1 MTNCDQILRKAALA
15 CGLTLLSVTASAQSM
30 DQGDAPVGPES
41 MSMETGT
48 APKADGPV
56 SLESGTRPATAKAAT
71 DAAPVA
77 DNTGAAGA
85 EAQPAETG
93 DKPAS
98 LDTGPAKTVAEPVET
113 PAEPAAAD
121 TTPAQQT
128 AEPKAAGA
136 EPVEPAGHSA
146 EDFAARMDAA
156 AALVTRAGDAQ
167 GAIAAYLRIHEDHPG
182 EIRPVYNLAR
192 LFTVV
197 EEWQQ
202 ARDWFTRYRDH
213 PAFPEDRRAAA
224 DKMLA
229 DLEELIANDA
239 DPERRKARR
248 YEGTLNIARRLIEA
262 GDLDGAFTQAEIA
275 SDIDP
280 ERPEAY
286 ALAAGIFMQDGDC
299 DSAGAFIA
307 EGLEVARDDAARAL
321 LNKAAEACA
330 QSTDYVSRTTAAR
343 KAFAEERYGE
353 AANLYAKIAADFP
366 EDTESAMAAA
376 SAHALGSEYEKAAEI
391 LKPLAG
397 SDDAAIAR
405 EAGEKLAS
413 LSPFLRPVAPDT
425 PAVAKDLPGSDHY
438 ARGLDALKAGEAEE
452 ARILFDEAIR
462 QIHLSADMAD
472 YFLGRGR
479 ARGKLGE
486 IDAAIADYRLA
497 SLLDPTRGET
507 HVALASMLVKANQI
521 PQALAELSAAMK
533 LEDPKAPSANLRV
546 MRGRLFEKTGDHDSA
561 FNDYRA
567 AVQAGADPRG
577 IVKSY
582 HTRAVALA
590 KEGNLAEARRTFE
603 RGAEIGPYKPLTRD
617 YQAMR
622 QVTYAVLN
630 RSSSGSRTE
639 SYRTGAWDGDWIREK
654 WQGGYSV
661 TDLTYGPDGWTMV
674 MAIDGAIDG
683 QRIRFADAFPKD
695 DIKEAWDEGFYVDQI
710 VTYDGKWVLVASER
724 NYRGQSWMRRDKLHY
739 DEVLSRLRDK
749 GEITDLSYSGGTW
762 VMINTRGSNIS
773 SQRVETGTDFPQ
785 AAIAKWTGRGYALTQ
800 LVHGNGTWWAVF
812 SKGRNLG
819 SSRIF
824 SANHLTGKGAVSLK
838 KEISDSWK
846 SGLRNLFFAQITA
859 DPQ

>member
-1 MTNCDQILRKAALA
+1 MPLSTRSRKPSGPMMTNSDLSRARPGPFLRTAVLA
-15 CGLTLLSVTASAQSM
+15 CGFSLLPGAVAAQSM
-30 DQGDAPVGPES
+30 DQNATPAGPET
-41 MSMETGT
+41 MSMESTAAPAADNAGT
-48 APKADGPV
+48 A
-56 SLESGTRPATAKAAT
+56 RPEPQA
-71 DAAPVA
+71 
-77 DNTGAAGA
+77 
-85 EAQPAETG
+85 AETSA
-93 DKPAS
+93 KPGS
-98 LDTGPAKTVAEPVET
+98 LDTEPAKTIAAPDETPAETVAEPPAAEVK
-113 PAEPAAAD
+113 PAEANVQSAAPEPRSVAD
-121 TTPAQQT
+121 F
-128 AEPKAAGA
+128 
-136 EPVEPAGHSA
+136 S
-146 EDFAARMDAA
+146 DRMDTA

-167 GAIAAYLRIHEDHPG
+167 GAIAAYLAIQEDHPE

-192 LFTVV
+192 LYTAV
-197 EEWQQ
+197 EEWQK

-224 DKMLA
+224 DTMIA

-248 YEGTLNIARRLIEA
+248 YEGALDTARARLEA
-262 GDLDGAFTQAEIA
+262 GDLQGAFQQAEVA

-307 EGLEVARDDAARAL
+307 EGLDVARDDAARDL
-321 LNKAAEACA
+321 LKKASEACA
-330 QSTDYVSRTTAAR
+330 QSADYVSRTTAAR
-343 KAFAEERYGE
+343 KAFSEERYGE
-353 AANLYAKIAADFP
+353 AASLYAKIAADFP

-376 SAHALGSEYEKAAEI
+376 SAHALASEYGKAAEI
-391 LKPLAG
+391 LTPLAG
-397 SDDAAIAR
+397 SEDPAVAR
-405 EAGEKLAS
+405 EAGDKLAS

-425 PAVAKDLPGSDHY
+425 PAVANDLPGSDHY
-438 ARGLDALKAGEAEE
+438 ARGLDALKAGETEE

-462 QIHLSADMAD
+462 QIHLSAEMAD

-486 IDAAIADYRLA
+486 VDAAIADYRLA

-507 HVALASMLVKANQI
+507 HVALASMLVKANQV
-521 PQALAELSAAMK
+521 PQALAELSAAIK
-533 LEDPKAPSANLRV
+533 LEDPKAPNANLRV

-567 AVQAGADPRG
+567 AVKAGADPRG
-577 IVKSY
+577 ILKAY
-582 HTRAVALA
+582 HARAVALA
-590 KEGNLAEARRTFE
+590 KEGDLTGARRTFE
-603 RGAEIGPYKPLTRD
+603 RGAEIGPYKPITRD

-630 RSSSGSRTE
+630 RSNSGSRTE
-639 SYRTGAWDGDWIREK
+639 SYRIGDWDGDWIREK
-654 WQGGYSV
+654 WQSGYSV
-661 TDLTYGPDGWTMV
+661 TNLTYGPDGWTIV
-674 MAIDGAIDG
+674 VAVDSAIDG

-724 NYRGQSWMRRDKLHY
+724 AYGGQSWMRRDKLHY
-739 DEVLSRLRDK
+739 DEVLSRLREK
-749 GEITDLSYSGGTW
+749 GAITDLSYSAGTW
-762 VMINTRGSNIS
+762 VMINSRGSGIS
-773 SQRVETGTDFPQ
+773 DQKVETGTSFPQ
-785 AAIAKWTGRGYALTQ
+785 AAIAKWIGRGYALTQ

-812 SKGRNLG
+812 SKGRDLG

-824 SANHLTGKGAVSLK
+824 SANHLTGKGAASLK
-838 KEISDSWK
+838 KEISDGWK
-846 SGLRNLFFAQITA
+846 SGLRNLYFAQITA